1 MRVGRVLYPIK
12 ALGPGER
19 LGIWLQ
25 GCDRRCE
32 GCANPELWEKEKGEM
47 PLPML
52 VAMCKAAMEDYS
64 LTGITI
70 SGGEPLLQ
78 AEELAEL
85 MAALRPVCDDILLF
99 TGYTLENAGQISAEE
114 MPGEKTES
122 GNRNVRAASGRI
134 VHDGDLNDDAVE
146 RVLSLVDVVVGG
158 VYVREQNCG
167 EILRGSSNQ
176 LIHYL
181 NGNSGEEAP
190 GTLRTKYEAYIE
202 TNRKQIDE
210 FIAHDGIVAVGIH
223 PGEFIK

>member
-78 AEELAEL
+78 AEELAGL
-85 MAALRPVCDDILLF
+85 LSALRAVCDDILLF
-99 TGYTLENAGQISAEE
+99 TGYTLKDG
-114 MPGEKTES
+114 
-122 GNRNVRAASGRI
+122 GRI
-134 VHDGDLNDDAVE
+134 VHDGELNNDAVE
-146 RVLSLVDVVVGG
+146 RVLSLVDVVVDG
-158 VYVREQNCG
+158 VYIRDLNCG

-176 LIHYL
+176 VIHYL

-210 FIAHDGIVAVGIH
+210 FISHDGIVAVGIH
-223 PGEFIK
+223 PGEFKK